1 MIKISI
7 PTPDITITE
16 RKQDLKEN
24 EPEIKP
30 IYGFIDFHLIPRD
43 KGGIFLFYNIND
55 ELIFVG
61 KARKLRQRIKKHFE
75 DTVSPIKM
83 HRDEVY
89 KIDICFVE
97 DQWNERFMK
106 HISLIS
112 LSRNITL
119 IKCFINKSE
128 YKYYQRD
135 GSLASLIL

>member
-1 MIKISI
+1 MIKIEI
-7 PTPDITITE
+7 PQPDLTITE

-55 ELIFVG
+55 ELLFVG

-83 HRDEVY
+83 YRDEVY
-89 KIDICFVE
+89 RIDICYVE
-97 DQWNERFMK
+97 EPMDREIYETYIINTLQSK
-106 HISLIS
+106 Y
-112 LSRNITL
+112 NID
-119 IKCFINKSE
+119 KVF
-128 YKYYQRD
+128 YK
-135 GSLASLIL
+135 

>member
-1 MIKISI
+1 MIKIEI
-7 PTPDITITE
+7 PQPDLTITE

-55 ELIFVG
+55 ELLFVG

-75 DTVSPIKM
+75 DNVSPIKM

-89 KIDICFVE
+89 RIDICYVE
-97 DQWNERFMK
+97 EPMDREIYETYIINTLQSK
-106 HISLIS
+106 Y
-112 LSRNITL
+112 NID
-119 IKCFINKSE
+119 KVF
-128 YKYYQRD
+128 YK
-135 GSLASLIL
+135 